1 MPKGDKEVYF
11 QLQWTSGSGQHGW
24 SSSQHRHRSEEQALK
39 ELEMARETNRHRDDK
54 TRAKTRPCTIWTS
67 DGTWASYRSAATN
80 YRLVKTTVE
89 VVEEIPIIDPT
100 KD

>member
-1 MPKGDKEVYF
+1 MPVGDTKVYF
-11 QLQWTSGSGQHGW
+11 QLQWSLGSGQYGW
-24 SSSQHRHRSEEQALK
+24 TPFAHKHESEARARK
-39 ELEMARETNRHRDDK
+39 ELAEAREADKHRDDEI
-54 TRAKTRPCTIWTS
+54 RARTRPCTIWTQ

-89 VVEEIPIIDPT
+89 VVEEIPIVDPT